1 MSNLLD
7 LLGQKTLFFDGG
19 MGTQLQA
26 RGLGVGAI
34 PEELNIDR
42 PELLVSVHED
52 YLNAGAD
59 FITTNTFGA
68 NAHKMARA
76 KYKNTEMIKAAVQ
89 IADTARKNL
98 GRENDSYIALDIGPI
113 GELLAPIGT
122 LSFDDAYELFKE
134 QIECVKD
141 DIDVV
146 IFETFGDLYELKAGV
161 LAAKETCDKPVF
173 VSMSFDKSARTLTGT
188 NPETYI
194 NVMEGLKVDA
204 IGVNCSLGPKEL
216 EPVIKTLLAK
226 SHVPVLIQPN
236 AGLPSLKDGKTVF
249 ELTPEDFIA
258 ALANV
263 RDEGIAMIGGC
274 CGTTPAF
281 IKALKEN
288 FPANVKQREVPYRTA
303 VSSSTT
309 TVYLD
314 ESVRVCGER
323 LNPTGKKKLQAA
335 LREENYDLL
344 ISEAIAQEDAG
355 ARVLDVN
362 VGLPGIDEAA
372 VMKKI
377 IPMLQEVVSI
387 PLQIDSSSAEAIEA
401 ACRVYNGKPLINSV
415 NGKDVVM
422 DAVFPVAVKYGG
434 VVIGL
439 TLAEEVPK
447 LCEERVAIAK
457 KIIKKAESYG
467 LTKKDLVIDCLTL
480 TVSAQ
485 QAEASQTLDALKEV
499 TAMGLSST
507 LGVSNISFGLPNRPL
522 INRTFLTLAMH
533 SGLKMPIINPLDR
546 SLMDCIDAFNV
557 IYNVDEGCIEYIKN
571 QENAPVQTVVVTAPA
586 GGSAAPASGAPASS
600 PSGKK
605 DVGFCIAKGL
615 KDEVAN
621 ITNQELESTDPMVLI
636 NETIIPALNKV
647 GRDYDSGKIFLPQ
660 LIQAAETAKVAFAE
674 VQKHFTVSGEKK
686 GPVLICTVEGDI
698 HDIGKNIVKVVCES
712 YGYEIIDLGK
722 DVPVDAVVDA
732 YKQYQPK
739 VIGLSALMTTT
750 VENMKRTIKALRAND
765 CKAPITVGGAV
776 LTDEIAKEIDADYY
790 TEDAM
795 AMVNL
800 LKDLNV

>member
-1 MSNLLD
+1 MLKD
-7 LLGQKTLFFDGG
+7 LLGKKTLFFDGG

-26 RGLGVGAI
+26 NGLSVGAI
-34 PEELNIDR
+34 PEELNIDN
-42 PELLVSVHED
+42 PELIVMIHEN
-52 YLNAGAD
+52 YLKAGAD

-68 NAHKMARA
+68 NAHKMSRA
-76 KYKNTEMIKAAVQ
+76 KYPNTEMIKAAVKN
-89 IADTARKNL
+89 ADTARKNL

-134 QIECVKD
+134 QIVCVKD
-141 DIDVV
+141 DIDLV

-161 LAAKETCDKPVF
+161 LAAKENCDKPVF
-173 VSMSFDKSARTLTGT
+173 VSVSFDKSGRTLTGT

-216 EPVIKTLLAK
+216 EPVIRTLLEK
-226 SHVPVLIQPN
+226 SHLPVLIQPN
-236 AGLPSLKDGKTVF
+236 AGLPTLRDGKTVF
-249 ELTPEDFIA
+249 ELTPESFID
-258 ALANV
+258 ALSNV
-263 RDEGIAMIGGC
+263 MNEGIAVIGGC
-274 CGTTPAF
+274 CGTTPDF
-281 IKALKEN
+281 IKLEKTN
-288 FPANVKQREVPYRTA
+288 FPIVVKERNVPLRTA
-303 VSSSTT
+303 VSSSTM

-314 ESVRVCGER
+314 EDVKVCGER

-335 LREENYDLL
+335 LREENYDML

-355 ARVLDVN
+355 AKVLDVN

-387 PLQIDSSSAEAIEA
+387 PLQIDSSNPAAIEA
-401 ACRVYNGKPLINSV
+401 ACRIYNGKPLINSV
-415 NGKDVVM
+415 NGKDAVM
-422 DAVFPVAVKYGG
+422 EAVFPVANKYGG

-439 TLAEEVPK
+439 ALSEEVPK
-447 LCEERVAIAK
+447 LCEERVAIAE
-457 KIIKKAESYG
+457 KIIGKAKEYG
-467 LTKKDLVIDCLTL
+467 IPEKDLVIDCLTL

-485 QAEASQTLDALKEV
+485 QAEAAETLKALKV
-499 TAMGLSST
+499 VSDMGLSST

-522 INRTFLTLAMH
+522 INRTFLTLAMQ

-557 IYNVDEGCIEYIKN
+557 IYNVDKGCETYIKN
-571 QENAPVQTVVVTAPA
+571 QENVVVQTVTVQKSASGDGATA
-586 GGSAAPASGAPASS
+586 SAAGS
-600 PSGKK
+600 KK
-605 DVGFCIAKGL
+605 DVGFCIIKGL
-615 KDEVAN
+615 KDE
-621 ITNQELESTDPMVLI
+621 ITEVTVEELKNTDAMVLI

-674 VQKHFTVSGEKK
+674 VQKHFTVSSEKK
-686 GPVLICTVEGDI
+686 GPVILCTVEGDI

-722 DVPVDAVVDA
+722 DIPVDSVVDA
-732 YKQYQPK
+732 YKEYKPK
-739 VIGLSALMTTT
+739 AIGLSALMTTT
-750 VENMKRTIKALRAND
+750 VENMKRTIAALRANNCD
-765 CKAPITVGGAV
+765 VPIMVGGAV
-776 LTDEIAKEIDADYY
+776 LTEEIAKEIDADYY

-795 AMVNL
+795 SLVNL
-800 LKDLNV
+800 FKELNI

>member
-1 MSNLLD
+1 MLKD
-7 LLGQKTLFFDGG
+7 LLGKKTLFFDGG

-26 RGLGVGAI
+26 NGLSVGAI
-34 PEELNIDR
+34 PEELNIDN
-42 PELLVSVHED
+42 PELIVMIHEN
-52 YLNAGAD
+52 YLKAGAD

-68 NAHKMARA
+68 NAHKMSRA
-76 KYKNTEMIKAAVQ
+76 KYPNTEMIKAAVKN
-89 IADTARKNL
+89 ADTARKNL

-134 QIECVKD
+134 QIVCVKD
-141 DIDVV
+141 DIDLV

-161 LAAKETCDKPVF
+161 LAAKENCDKPVF
-173 VSMSFDKSARTLTGT
+173 VSVSFDKSGRTLTGT

-216 EPVIKTLLAK
+216 EPVIRTLLEK
-226 SHVPVLIQPN
+226 SHLPVLIQPN
-236 AGLPSLKDGKTVF
+236 AGLPTLRDGKTVF
-249 ELTPEDFIA
+249 ELTPESFID
-258 ALANV
+258 ALSNV
-263 RDEGIAMIGGC
+263 MNEGIAVIGGC
-274 CGTTPAF
+274 CGTTPDF
-281 IKALKEN
+281 IKLEKTN
-288 FPANVKQREVPYRTA
+288 FPIVVKERNVPLRTA
-303 VSSSTT
+303 VSSSTM

-314 ESVRVCGER
+314 EDVKVCGER

-335 LREENYDLL
+335 LREENYDML

-355 ARVLDVN
+355 AKVLDVN

-372 VMKKI
+372 VMRKI

-387 PLQIDSSSAEAIEA
+387 PLQIDSSNPAAIEA
-401 ACRVYNGKPLINSV
+401 ACRIYNGKPLINSV
-415 NGKDVVM
+415 NGKDAVM
-422 DAVFPVAVKYGG
+422 EAVFPVANKYGG

-439 TLAEEVPK
+439 ALSEEVPK
-447 LCEERVAIAK
+447 LCEERVAIAE
-457 KIIKKAESYG
+457 KIIGKAKEYG
-467 LTKKDLVIDCLTL
+467 IPEKDLVIDCLTL

-485 QAEASQTLDALKEV
+485 QAEAAETLKALKV
-499 TAMGLSST
+499 VSDMGLSST

-522 INRTFLTLAMH
+522 INRTFLTLAMQ

-557 IYNVDEGCIEYIKN
+557 IYNVDKGCETYIKN
-571 QENAPVQTVVVTAPA
+571 QENVVVQTVTVQKSATGDGATA
-586 GGSAAPASGAPASS
+586 SAAGS
-600 PSGKK
+600 KK
-605 DVGFCIAKGL
+605 DVGFCIIKGL
-615 KDEVAN
+615 KDE
-621 ITNQELESTDPMVLI
+621 ITEVTVEELKNTDAMVLI

-674 VQKHFTVSGEKK
+674 VQKHFTVSSEKK
-686 GPVLICTVEGDI
+686 GPVILCTVEGDI

-722 DVPVDAVVDA
+722 DIPVDSVVDA
-732 YKQYQPK
+732 YKEYKPK
-739 VIGLSALMTTT
+739 AIGLSALMTTT
-750 VENMKRTIKALRAND
+750 VENMKRTIAALRANNCD
-765 CKAPITVGGAV
+765 VPIMVGGAV
-776 LTDEIAKEIDADYY
+776 LTEEIAKEIDADYY

-795 AMVNL
+795 SLVNL
-800 LKDLNV
+800 FKELGV

>member
-1 MSNLLD
+1 MLKD
-7 LLGQKTLFFDGG
+7 LLGKKTLFFDGG

-26 RGLGVGAI
+26 NGLSVGAI
-34 PEELNIDR
+34 PEELNIDK
-42 PELLVSVHED
+42 PELIVMIHEN
-52 YLNAGAD
+52 YLKAGAD

-68 NAHKMARA
+68 NAHKMSRA
-76 KYKNTEMIKAAVQ
+76 KYPNTEMIKAAVKN
-89 IADTARKNL
+89 ADTARKNL
-98 GRENDSYIALDIGPI
+98 GREKDSYIALDIGPI

-134 QIECVKD
+134 QIVCVKD
-141 DIDVV
+141 DIDLV

-161 LAAKETCDKPVF
+161 LAAKENCDKPVF
-173 VSMSFDKSARTLTGT
+173 VSVSFDKSGRTLTGT

-216 EPVIKTLLAK
+216 EPVILTLLEK
-226 SHVPVLIQPN
+226 SHLPVLIQPN
-236 AGLPSLKDGKTVF
+236 AGLPTLRDGKTVF
-249 ELTPEDFIA
+249 ELTPESFIE
-258 ALANV
+258 ALSNV
-263 RDEGIAMIGGC
+263 MNEGIAVIGGC
-274 CGTTPAF
+274 CGTTPDF
-281 IKALKEN
+281 IRLEKEN
-288 FPANVKQREVPYRTA
+288 FPVEVKQREVPLRTA
-303 VSSSTT
+303 VSSSTM

-314 ESVRVCGER
+314 EDVKVCGER

-335 LREENYDLL
+335 LREENYDML

-355 ARVLDVN
+355 AKVLDVN

-372 VMKKI
+372 VMRKV

-387 PLQIDSSSAEAIEA
+387 PLQIDSSNPAAIEA
-401 ACRVYNGKPLINSV
+401 ACRIYNGKPLINSV
-415 NGKDVVM
+415 NGKDAVM
-422 DAVFPVAVKYGG
+422 EAVFPVAKKYGG
-434 VVIGL
+434 AIIGL
-439 TLAEEVPK
+439 ALSEEVPK

-457 KIIKKAESYG
+457 KIIAKAKEYG
-467 LTKKDLVIDCLTL
+467 IPEKDLLIDCLTL

-485 QAEASQTLDALKEV
+485 QAEAAETLKALKV
-499 TAMGLSST
+499 VSDMGLSST

-557 IYNVDEGCIEYIKN
+557 IMNVDAGCENYIKN
-571 QENAPVQTVVVTAPA
+571 QENVVVQTVTVQKTAA
-586 GGSAAPASGAPASS
+586 GDANGATAAG
-600 PSGKK
+600 GKK
-605 DVGFCIAKGL
+605 DVGFCIIKGL
-615 KDEVAN
+615 KDE
-621 ITNQELESTDPMVLI
+621 ITAVTVEELEKTDPMVLI
-636 NETIIPALNKV
+636 NDTIIPALNKV

-674 VQKHFTVSGEKK
+674 VQKHFTVSSEKK
-686 GPVLICTVEGDI
+686 GPVILCTVEGDI

-722 DVPVDAVVDA
+722 DIPVDSVVDA
-732 YKQYQPK
+732 YKEYKPK
-739 VIGLSALMTTT
+739 AIGLSALMTTT
-750 VENMKRTIKALRAND
+750 VENMKRTIAALRAND
-765 CKAPITVGGAV
+765 CDVPIMVGGAV
-776 LTDEIAKEIDADYY
+776 LTEEIAKEIDADYY

-795 AMVNL
+795 SLVNL
-800 LKDLNV
+800 FKELGV

>member
-1 MSNLLD
+1 MLQ
-7 LLGQKTLFFDGG
+7 LLGNKTLFFDGG

-26 RGLGVGAI
+26 KGLSVGAI
-34 PEELNIDR
+34 PEELNIDK
-42 PELLVSVHED
+42 PELIVSIHED

-68 NAHKMARA
+68 NAHKMSRA
-76 KYKNTEMIKAAVQ
+76 KYPNTDMIKAAVEN
-89 IADTARKNL
+89 ADKARKNV
-98 GRENDSYIALDIGPI
+98 GREKDSYIALDIGPI

-134 QIECVKD
+134 QIVCVKD
-141 DIDVV
+141 DIDVI

-161 LAAKETCDKPVF
+161 LAAKENCDKPVF
-173 VSMSFDKSARTLTGT
+173 VSMSFDKTQRTLTGT

-216 EPVIKTLLAK
+216 EPVIMTLLEK
-226 SHVPVLIQPN
+226 CHLPVLIQPN
-236 AGLPSLKDGKTVF
+236 AGLPTLKDGQTIF
-249 ELTPEDFIA
+249 ELTPEDFID
-258 ALANV
+258 ALSNV
-263 RDEGIAMIGGC
+263 IDKGIAVIGGC
-274 CGTTPAF
+274 CGTTPDF
-281 IKALKEN
+281 IRIEKKN
-288 FPANVKQREVPYRTA
+288 FPVDVKKRDVPYRTA

-335 LREENYDLL
+335 LREENYDML

-355 ARVLDVN
+355 AHVLDVN

-387 PLQIDSSSAEAIEA
+387 PLQIDSSNAAAIEA

-415 NGKDVVM
+415 NGKDAVM
-422 DAVFPVAVKYGG
+422 EAVFPVAVKYGG

-439 TLAEEVPK
+439 ALSEEVPK
-447 LCEERVAIAK
+447 VCDERVEIAK
-457 KIIKKAESYG
+457 KIIEKAKGYG
-467 LTKKDLVIDCLTL
+467 IGPKDLVIDCLTL

-485 QAEASQTLDALKEV
+485 QAEAAETLKALKV
-499 TAMGLSST
+499 ITDMGLSST

-522 INRTFLTLAMH
+522 VNRTFLTLAMQC
-533 SGLKMPIINPLDR
+533 GLKMPIINPIDR
-546 SLMDCIDAFNV
+546 ALMDCIDAFNV
-557 IYNVDEGCIEYIKN
+557 IYNVDKGCEKYIKN
-571 QENAPVQTVVVTAPA
+571 QENVVVQTVTVTKTDAQGGGAQASA
-586 GGSAAPASGAPASS
+586 GST
-600 PSGKK
+600 K
-605 DVGFCIAKGL
+605 DVGFCIMKGL
-615 KDEVAN
+615 KDEITSVTIEELAN
-621 ITNQELESTDPMVLI
+621 KDPMVLI

-686 GPVLICTVEGDI
+686 GPMIICTVEGDI

-722 DVPVDAVVDA
+722 DVPVDSVVDA
-732 YKQYQPK
+732 YKEYKPK
-739 VIGLSALMTTT
+739 AIGLSALMTTT
-750 VENMKRTIKALRAND
+750 VENMKRTIQALRAND
-765 CKAPITVGGAV
+765 CDVPILVGGAV
-776 LTDEIAKEIDADYY
+776 LTEEIAKEIDADYY

-795 AMVNL
+795 SMVNL
-800 LKDLNV
+800 LKELNI

>member
-1 MSNLLD
+1 MLKD
-7 LLGQKTLFFDGG
+7 LLGKKTLFFDGG

-26 RGLGVGAI
+26 NGLSVGAI
-34 PEELNIDR
+34 PEELNIDK
-42 PELLVSVHED
+42 PELIVMIHEN
-52 YLNAGAD
+52 YLKAGAD

-68 NAHKMARA
+68 NAHKMSRA
-76 KYKNTEMIKAAVQ
+76 KYPNTEMIKAAVKN
-89 IADTARKNL
+89 ADTARKNL

-134 QIECVKD
+134 QIVCVKD
-141 DIDVV
+141 DIDLV

-161 LAAKETCDKPVF
+161 LAAKENCDKPVF
-173 VSMSFDKSARTLTGT
+173 VSVSFDKSGRTLTGT

-216 EPVIKTLLAK
+216 EPVIRTLLEK
-226 SHVPVLIQPN
+226 SHLPVLIQPN
-236 AGLPSLKDGKTVF
+236 AGLPTLRDGKTVF
-249 ELTPEDFIA
+249 ELTPESFID
-258 ALANV
+258 ALSNV
-263 RDEGIAMIGGC
+263 MNEGIAVIGGC
-274 CGTTPAF
+274 CGTTPDF
-281 IKALKEN
+281 IKLEKTN
-288 FPANVKQREVPYRTA
+288 FPIVVKERNVPLRTA
-303 VSSSTT
+303 VSSSTM

-314 ESVRVCGER
+314 EDVKVCGER

-335 LREENYDLL
+335 LREENYDML

-355 ARVLDVN
+355 AKVLDVN

-387 PLQIDSSSAEAIEA
+387 PLQIDSSNPAAIEA
-401 ACRVYNGKPLINSV
+401 ACRIYNGKPLINSV
-415 NGKDVVM
+415 NGKDAVM
-422 DAVFPVAVKYGG
+422 EAVFPVANKYGG

-439 TLAEEVPK
+439 ALSEEVPK
-447 LCEERVAIAK
+447 LCEERVAIAE
-457 KIIKKAESYG
+457 KIIGKAKEYG
-467 LTKKDLVIDCLTL
+467 IPEKDLVIDCLTL

-485 QAEASQTLDALKEV
+485 QAEAAETLKALKV
-499 TAMGLSST
+499 VSDMGLSST

-522 INRTFLTLAMH
+522 INRTFLTLAMQ

-557 IYNVDEGCIEYIKN
+557 IYNVDKGCETYIKN
-571 QENAPVQTVVVTAPA
+571 QENVVVQTVTVQKSATGDGATA
-586 GGSAAPASGAPASS
+586 SAAG
-600 PSGKK
+600 GKK
-605 DVGFCIAKGL
+605 DVGFCIIKGL
-615 KDEVAN
+615 KDE
-621 ITNQELESTDPMVLI
+621 ITEVTVEELKNTDAMVLI

-674 VQKHFTVSGEKK
+674 VQKHFTVSSEKK
-686 GPVLICTVEGDI
+686 GPVILCTVEGDI

-722 DVPVDAVVDA
+722 DIPVDSVVDA
-732 YKQYQPK
+732 YKEYKPK
-739 VIGLSALMTTT
+739 AIGLSALMTTT
-750 VENMKRTIKALRAND
+750 VENMKRTIAALRAND
-765 CKAPITVGGAV
+765 CDVPIMVGGAV
-776 LTDEIAKEIDADYY
+776 LTEEIAKEIDADYY

-795 AMVNL
+795 SLVNL
-800 LKDLNV
+800 FKELGV

>member
-1 MSNLLD
+1 MLKD
-7 LLGQKTLFFDGG
+7 LLGKKTLFFDGG

-26 RGLGVGAI
+26 NGLSVGAI
-34 PEELNIDR
+34 PEELNIDN
-42 PELLVSVHED
+42 PELIVMIHEN
-52 YLNAGAD
+52 YLKAGAD

-68 NAHKMARA
+68 NAHKMSRA
-76 KYKNTEMIKAAVQ
+76 KYPNTEMIKAAVKN
-89 IADTARKNL
+89 ADTARKNL

-134 QIECVKD
+134 QIVCVKD
-141 DIDVV
+141 DIDLV

-161 LAAKETCDKPVF
+161 LAAKENCDKPVF
-173 VSMSFDKSARTLTGT
+173 VSVSFDKSGRTLTGT

-216 EPVIKTLLAK
+216 EPVIRTLLEK
-226 SHVPVLIQPN
+226 SHLPVLIQPN
-236 AGLPSLKDGKTVF
+236 AGLPTLRDGKTVF
-249 ELTPEDFIA
+249 ELTPESFID
-258 ALANV
+258 ALSNV
-263 RDEGIAMIGGC
+263 MNEGIAVIGGC
-274 CGTTPAF
+274 CGTTPDF
-281 IKALKEN
+281 IKLEKTN
-288 FPANVKQREVPYRTA
+288 FPIVVKERNVPLRTA
-303 VSSSTT
+303 VSSSTM

-314 ESVRVCGER
+314 EDVKVCGER

-335 LREENYDLL
+335 LREENYDML

-355 ARVLDVN
+355 AKVLDVN

-387 PLQIDSSSAEAIEA
+387 PLQIDSSNPAAIEA
-401 ACRVYNGKPLINSV
+401 ACRIYNGKPLINSV
-415 NGKDVVM
+415 NGKDAVM
-422 DAVFPVAVKYGG
+422 EAVFPVANKYGG

-439 TLAEEVPK
+439 ALSEEVPK
-447 LCEERVAIAK
+447 LCEERVAIAE
-457 KIIKKAESYG
+457 KIIGKAKEYG
-467 LTKKDLVIDCLTL
+467 IPEKDLVIDCLTL

-485 QAEASQTLDALKEV
+485 QAEAAETLKALKV
-499 TAMGLSST
+499 VSDMGLSST

-522 INRTFLTLAMH
+522 INRTFLTLAMQ

-557 IYNVDEGCIEYIKN
+557 IYNVDKGCETYIKN
-571 QENAPVQTVVVTAPA
+571 QENVVVQTVTVQKSASGDGATA
-586 GGSAAPASGAPASS
+586 SAAGS
-600 PSGKK
+600 KK
-605 DVGFCIAKGL
+605 DVGFCIIKGL
-615 KDEVAN
+615 KDE
-621 ITNQELESTDPMVLI
+621 ITEVTVEELKNTDAMVLI

-674 VQKHFTVSGEKK
+674 VQKHFTVSSEKK
-686 GPVLICTVEGDI
+686 GPVILCTVEGDI

-722 DVPVDAVVDA
+722 DIPVDSVVDA
-732 YKQYQPK
+732 YKEYKPK
-739 VIGLSALMTTT
+739 AIGLSALMTTT
-750 VENMKRTIKALRAND
+750 VENMKRTIAALRAND
-765 CKAPITVGGAV
+765 CDVPIMVGGAV
-776 LTDEIAKEIDADYY
+776 LTEEIAKEIDADYY

-795 AMVNL
+795 SLVNL
-800 LKDLNV
+800 FKELGV

>member
-1 MSNLLD
+1 MLKD
-7 LLGQKTLFFDGG
+7 LLGKITLFFDGG

-26 RGLGVGAI
+26 NGLSVGAI
-34 PEELNIDR
+34 PEELNIDK
-42 PELLVSVHED
+42 PELIVMIHEN
-52 YLNAGAD
+52 YLKAGAD

-68 NAHKMARA
+68 NAHKMSRA
-76 KYKNTEMIKAAVQ
+76 KYPNTEMIKAAVKN
-89 IADTARKNL
+89 ADTARKNL

-134 QIECVKD
+134 QIVCVKD
-141 DIDVV
+141 DIDLV

-161 LAAKETCDKPVF
+161 LAAKENCDKPVF
-173 VSMSFDKSARTLTGT
+173 VSVSFDKSGRTLTGT

-216 EPVIKTLLAK
+216 EPVIRTLLEK
-226 SHVPVLIQPN
+226 SHLPVLIQPN
-236 AGLPSLKDGKTVF
+236 AGLPTLRDGKTVF
-249 ELTPEDFIA
+249 ELTPESFID
-258 ALANV
+258 ALSNV
-263 RDEGIAMIGGC
+263 MNEGIAVIGGC
-274 CGTTPAF
+274 CGTTPDF
-281 IKALKEN
+281 IKLEKTN
-288 FPANVKQREVPYRTA
+288 FPIVVKERNVPLRTA
-303 VSSSTT
+303 VSSSTM

-314 ESVRVCGER
+314 EDVKVCGER

-335 LREENYDLL
+335 LREENYDML

-355 ARVLDVN
+355 AKVLDVN

-387 PLQIDSSSAEAIEA
+387 PLQIDSSNPAAIEA
-401 ACRVYNGKPLINSV
+401 ACRIYNGKPLINSV
-415 NGKDVVM
+415 NGKDSVM
-422 DAVFPVAVKYGG
+422 EAVFPVANKYGG

-439 TLAEEVPK
+439 ALSEEVPK
-447 LCEERVAIAK
+447 LCEERVAIAE
-457 KIIKKAESYG
+457 KIIGKAKEYG
-467 LTKKDLVIDCLTL
+467 IPEKDLVIDCLTL

-485 QAEASQTLDALKEV
+485 QAEAAETLKALKAV
-499 TAMGLSST
+499 SDMGLSST

-522 INRTFLTLAMH
+522 INRTFLTLAMQ

-557 IYNVDEGCIEYIKN
+557 IYNVDKGCETYIKN
-571 QENAPVQTVVVTAPA
+571 QENVVVQTVTVQKSATGDGATA
-586 GGSAAPASGAPASS
+586 SAAG
-600 PSGKK
+600 GKK
-605 DVGFCIAKGL
+605 DVGFCIIKGL
-615 KDEVAN
+615 KDE
-621 ITNQELESTDPMVLI
+621 ITEVTVEELKNTDAMVLI

-674 VQKHFTVSGEKK
+674 VQKHFTVSSEKK
-686 GPVLICTVEGDI
+686 GPVILCTVEGDI

-722 DVPVDAVVDA
+722 DIPVDSVVDA
-732 YKQYQPK
+732 YKEYKPK
-739 VIGLSALMTTT
+739 AIGLSALMTTT
-750 VENMKRTIKALRAND
+750 VENMKRTIAALRAND
-765 CKAPITVGGAV
+765 CDVPIMVGGAV
-776 LTDEIAKEIDADYY
+776 LTEEIAKEIDADYY

-795 AMVNL
+795 SLVNL
-800 LKDLNV
+800 FKELNI

>member
-1 MSNLLD
+1 MLKD
-7 LLGQKTLFFDGG
+7 LLGKKTLFFDGG

-26 RGLGVGAI
+26 NGLSVGAI
-34 PEELNIDR
+34 PEELNIDN
-42 PELLVSVHED
+42 PELIVMIHEN
-52 YLNAGAD
+52 YLKAGAD

-68 NAHKMARA
+68 NAHKMSRA
-76 KYKNTEMIKAAVQ
+76 KYPNTEMIKAAVKN
-89 IADTARKNL
+89 ADTARKNL
-98 GRENDSYIALDIGPI
+98 GREKDSYIALDIGPI

-134 QIECVKD
+134 QIVCVKD
-141 DIDVV
+141 DIDLV

-161 LAAKETCDKPVF
+161 LAAKENCDKPVF
-173 VSMSFDKSARTLTGT
+173 VSVSFDKSGRTLTGT

-216 EPVIKTLLAK
+216 EPVIRTLLEK
-226 SHVPVLIQPN
+226 SHLPVLIQPN
-236 AGLPSLKDGKTVF
+236 AGLPTLRDGKTVF
-249 ELTPEDFIA
+249 ELTPESFID
-258 ALANV
+258 ALSNV
-263 RDEGIAMIGGC
+263 MNEGIAVIGGC
-274 CGTTPAF
+274 CGTTPDF
-281 IKALKEN
+281 IKQEKTN
-288 FPANVKQREVPYRTA
+288 FPIVVKERNVPLRTA
-303 VSSSTT
+303 VSSSTM

-314 ESVRVCGER
+314 EDVKVCGER

-335 LREENYDLL
+335 LREENYDML

-355 ARVLDVN
+355 AKVLDVN

-372 VMKKI
+372 VMRKI

-387 PLQIDSSSAEAIEA
+387 PLQIDSSNPAAIEA
-401 ACRVYNGKPLINSV
+401 ACRIYNGKPLINSV
-415 NGKDVVM
+415 NGKDAVM
-422 DAVFPVAVKYGG
+422 EAVFPVANKYGG

-439 TLAEEVPK
+439 ALSEEVPK
-447 LCEERVAIAK
+447 LCEERVAIAE
-457 KIIKKAESYG
+457 KIIGKAKEYG
-467 LTKKDLVIDCLTL
+467 IPEKDLVIDCLTL

-485 QAEASQTLDALKEV
+485 QAEAAETLKALKV
-499 TAMGLSST
+499 VSDMGLSST

-522 INRTFLTLAMH
+522 INRTFLTLAMQ

-557 IYNVDEGCIEYIKN
+557 IYNVDKGCETYIKN
-571 QENAPVQTVVVTAPA
+571 QENVVVQTVTVQKSATGDGATA
-586 GGSAAPASGAPASS
+586 SAAG
-600 PSGKK
+600 GKK
-605 DVGFCIAKGL
+605 DVGFCIIKGL
-615 KDEVAN
+615 KDE
-621 ITNQELESTDPMVLI
+621 ITEVTVEELKNTDAMVLI

-674 VQKHFTVSGEKK
+674 VQKHFTVSSEKK
-686 GPVLICTVEGDI
+686 GPVILCTVEGDI

-722 DVPVDAVVDA
+722 DIPVDSVVDA
-732 YKQYQPK
+732 YKEYKPK
-739 VIGLSALMTTT
+739 AIGLSALMTTT
-750 VENMKRTIKALRAND
+750 VENMKRTIAALRANNCD
-765 CKAPITVGGAV
+765 VPIMVGGAV
-776 LTDEIAKEIDADYY
+776 LTEEIAKEIDADYY

-795 AMVNL
+795 SLVNL
-800 LKDLNV
+800 FKELGV

>member
-1 MSNLLD
+1 MLKD
-7 LLGQKTLFFDGG
+7 LLGKKTLFFDGG

-26 RGLGVGAI
+26 NGLSVGAI
-34 PEELNIDR
+34 PEELNIDK
-42 PELLVSVHED
+42 PELIVMIHEN
-52 YLNAGAD
+52 YLKAGAD

-68 NAHKMARA
+68 NAHKMSRA
-76 KYKNTEMIKAAVQ
+76 KYPNTEMIKAAVKN
-89 IADTARKNL
+89 ADTARKNL
-98 GRENDSYIALDIGPI
+98 GREKDSYIALDIGPI

-134 QIECVKD
+134 QIVCVKD
-141 DIDVV
+141 DIDLV

-161 LAAKETCDKPVF
+161 LAAKENCDKPVF
-173 VSMSFDKSARTLTGT
+173 VSVSFDKSGRTLTGT

-216 EPVIKTLLAK
+216 EPVILTLLEK
-226 SHVPVLIQPN
+226 SHLPVLIQPN
-236 AGLPSLKDGKTVF
+236 AGLPTLRDGKTVF
-249 ELTPEDFIA
+249 ELTPESFIE
-258 ALANV
+258 ALSNV
-263 RDEGIAMIGGC
+263 MNEGIAVIGGC
-274 CGTTPAF
+274 CGTTPDF
-281 IKALKEN
+281 IRLEKEN
-288 FPANVKQREVPYRTA
+288 FPVDVKQREVPLRTA
-303 VSSSTT
+303 VSSSTM

-314 ESVRVCGER
+314 EDVKVCGER

-335 LREENYDLL
+335 LREENYDML

-355 ARVLDVN
+355 AKVLDVN

-372 VMKKI
+372 VMRKV

-387 PLQIDSSSAEAIEA
+387 PLQIDSSNPAAIEA
-401 ACRVYNGKPLINSV
+401 ACRIYNGKPLINSV
-415 NGKDVVM
+415 NGKDAVM
-422 DAVFPVAVKYGG
+422 EAVFPVAKKYGG
-434 VVIGL
+434 AIIGL
-439 TLAEEVPK
+439 ALSEEVPK

-457 KIIKKAESYG
+457 KIIAKAKEYG
-467 LTKKDLVIDCLTL
+467 IPEKDLLIDCLTL

-485 QAEASQTLDALKEV
+485 QAEAAETLKALKV
-499 TAMGLSST
+499 VSDMGLSST

-557 IYNVDEGCIEYIKN
+557 IMNVDAGCEKYIKN
-571 QENAPVQTVVVTAPA
+571 QENVVIETVTVQKTAA
-586 GGSAAPASGAPASS
+586 GDANGATAAG
-600 PSGKK
+600 GKK
-605 DVGFCIAKGL
+605 DVGFCIIKGL
-615 KDEVAN
+615 KDE
-621 ITNQELESTDPMVLI
+621 ITAVTVEELKKTDPMVLI
-636 NETIIPALNKV
+636 NDTIIPALNKV

-674 VQKHFTVSGEKK
+674 VQKHFTVSSEKK
-686 GPVLICTVEGDI
+686 GPVILCTVEGDI

-722 DVPVDAVVDA
+722 DIPVDSVVDA
-732 YKQYQPK
+732 YREYKPK
-739 VIGLSALMTTT
+739 AIGLSALMTTT
-750 VENMKRTIKALRAND
+750 VENMKRTIAALRAND
-765 CKAPITVGGAV
+765 CDVPIMVGGAV
-776 LTDEIAKEIDADYY
+776 LTEEIAKEIDADYY

-795 AMVNL
+795 SLVNL
-800 LKDLNV
+800 FKELGV

>member
-1 MSNLLD
+1 MIKD
-7 LLGQKTLFFDGG
+7 LLGKKTLFFDGG

-26 RGLGVGAI
+26 NGLSVGAI

-42 PELLVSVHED
+42 PELIVMIHEN
-52 YLNAGAD
+52 YLKAGAD

-68 NAHKMARA
+68 NTHKMSRA
-76 KYKNTEMIKAAVQ
+76 KYPNTDMIKAAVKN
-89 IADTARKNL
+89 ADEARKNL
-98 GRENDSYIALDIGPI
+98 GRENDSFIALDIGPI

-134 QIECVKD
+134 QIVCVKD
-141 DIDVV
+141 DIDCV

-161 LAAKETCDKPVF
+161 LAAKENCDKPIF

-194 NVMEGLKVDA
+194 NVMEGLKVSA

-216 EPVIKTLLAK
+216 EPVIKTLLEK
-226 SHVPVLIQPN
+226 SHLPILIQPN
-236 AGLPSLKDGKTVF
+236 AGLPTLRDGKTVF
-249 ELTPEDFIA
+249 ELTPESFID
-258 ALANV
+258 ALKNV
-263 RDEGIAMIGGC
+263 MNEGIAMIGGC
-274 CGTTPAF
+274 CGTTPDF
-281 IKALKEN
+281 IKIEKEN
-288 FPANVKQREVPYRTA
+288 FPVDVKERSVPYRTA

-335 LREENYDLL
+335 LREENYEML

-372 VMKKI
+372 VMRKI

-387 PLQIDSSSAEAIEA
+387 PLQIDSSNADAIEA

-415 NGKDVVM
+415 NGKDAVM
-422 DAVFPVAVKYGG
+422 EAVFPVAVKYGG

-439 TLAEEVPK
+439 ALSEEVPK
-447 LCEERVAIAK
+447 LCEERVAIAE
-457 KIIKKAESYG
+457 KIIKKAAEYG

-485 QAEASQTLDALKEV
+485 QAEAAETLKALKVV
-499 TAMGLSST
+499 TDMGLSST

-557 IYNVDEGCIEYIKN
+557 ISNVDVGCEQYIKN
-571 QENAPVQTVVVTAPA
+571 QENVVVQTVTVTK
-586 GGSAAPASGAPASS
+586 SASGEGATNAASGAA
-600 PSGKK
+600 GTK

-615 KDEVAN
+615 KDEITEITVA
-621 ITNQELESTDPMVLI
+621 ELEKTDAMVLI

-674 VQKHFTVSGEKK
+674 VQKHFTVSSEKK
-686 GPVLICTVEGDI
+686 GPVILCTVEGDI

-722 DVPVDAVVDA
+722 DVPVDSVVDA
-732 YKQYQPK
+732 YKEYHPK
-739 VIGLSALMTTT
+739 AIGLSALMTTT
-750 VENMKRTIKALRAND
+750 VENMMRTIAALRANNCD
-765 CKAPITVGGAV
+765 VPILVGGAV
-776 LTDEIAKEIDADYY
+776 LTDEIAKEINADYF

-795 AMVNL
+795 SLVNL
-800 LKDLNV
+800 LKELKI

>member
-1 MSNLLD
+1 MLQE
-7 LLGQKTLFFDGG
+7 LLGKKTLFFDGG

-26 RGLGVGAI
+26 NGLSVGAI
-34 PEELNIDR
+34 PEELNIDN
-42 PELLVSVHED
+42 PELIVMIHEN
-52 YLNAGAD
+52 YLKAGAD

-68 NAHKMARA
+68 NAHKMSRA
-76 KYKNTEMIKAAVQ
+76 KYPNTEMIKAAVKN
-89 IADTARKNL
+89 ADTARKNL

-141 DIDVV
+141 DIDLV

-161 LAAKETCDKPVF
+161 LAAKENCDKPVF
-173 VSMSFDKSARTLTGT
+173 VSVSFDKSGRTLTGT

-216 EPVIKTLLAK
+216 EPVILTLLEK
-226 SHVPVLIQPN
+226 SHLPVLIQPN
-236 AGLPSLKDGKTVF
+236 AGLPTLRDGKTVF
-249 ELTPEDFIA
+249 ELTPESFIE
-258 ALANV
+258 ALSNV
-263 RDEGIAMIGGC
+263 MNEGIAVIGGC
-274 CGTTPAF
+274 CGTTPDF
-281 IKALKEN
+281 IRLEKEN
-288 FPANVKQREVPYRTA
+288 FPELVKSRNVPLRTA
-303 VSSSTT
+303 VSSSTM

-314 ESVRVCGER
+314 EDVKVCGER

-335 LREENYDLL
+335 LREENYDML

-355 ARVLDVN
+355 AKVLDVN

-372 VMKKI
+372 VMRKI

-387 PLQIDSSSAEAIEA
+387 PLQIDSSNPAAIEA
-401 ACRVYNGKPLINSV
+401 ACRIYNGKPLINSV
-415 NGKDVVM
+415 NGKDAVM
-422 DAVFPVAVKYGG
+422 EAVFPVANKYGG

-439 TLAEEVPK
+439 ALSEEVPK
-447 LCEERVAIAK
+447 LCAERVAIAE
-457 KIIKKAESYG
+457 KIINKAKEYNIPA
-467 LTKKDLVIDCLTL
+467 KDLVIDCLTL

-485 QAEASQTLDALKEV
+485 QAEAAETLKALKV
-499 TAMGLSST
+499 VSDMGLSST

-522 INRTFLTLAMH
+522 INRTFLTLAMQ

-557 IYNVDEGCIEYIKN
+557 IYNVDKGCETYIKN
-571 QENAPVQTVVVTAPA
+571 QENVVVQTVTVQK
-586 GGSAAPASGAPASS
+586 SATGDGAPALAAG
-600 PSGKK
+600 GKK
-605 DVGFCIAKGL
+605 DVGFCIIKGL
-615 KDEVAN
+615 KDE
-621 ITNQELESTDPMVLI
+621 ITDVTVEELKNNDAMVLI

-674 VQKHFTVSGEKK
+674 VQKHFTVSSEKK
-686 GPVLICTVEGDI
+686 GPVILCTVEGDI

-722 DVPVDAVVDA
+722 DIPVDSVVDA
-732 YKQYQPK
+732 YKEYKPK
-739 VIGLSALMTTT
+739 AIGLSALMTTT
-750 VENMKRTIKALRAND
+750 VENMKRTIAALRAND
-765 CKAPITVGGAV
+765 CDVPIMVGGAV
-776 LTDEIAKEIDADYY
+776 LTEEIAKEIDADYY

-795 AMVNL
+795 SLVNL
-800 LKDLNV
+800 FKELNI

>member
-1 MSNLLD
+1 MLQE
-7 LLGQKTLFFDGG
+7 LLGKKTLFFDGG

-26 RGLGVGAI
+26 NGLSVGAI
-34 PEELNIDR
+34 PEELNIDN
-42 PELLVSVHED
+42 PELIVMIHEN
-52 YLNAGAD
+52 YLKAGAD

-68 NAHKMARA
+68 NAHKMSRA
-76 KYKNTEMIKAAVQ
+76 KYPNTEMIKAAVKN
-89 IADTARKNL
+89 ADTARKNL

-141 DIDVV
+141 DIDLV

-161 LAAKETCDKPVF
+161 LAAKENCDKPVF
-173 VSMSFDKSARTLTGT
+173 VSVSFDKSGRTLTGT

-216 EPVIKTLLAK
+216 EPVILTLLEK
-226 SHVPVLIQPN
+226 SHLPVLIQPN
-236 AGLPSLKDGKTVF
+236 AGLPTLRDGKTVF
-249 ELTPEDFIA
+249 ELTPESFIE
-258 ALANV
+258 ALSNV
-263 RDEGIAMIGGC
+263 MNEGIAVIGGC
-274 CGTTPAF
+274 CGTTPDF
-281 IKALKEN
+281 IRLEKEN
-288 FPANVKQREVPYRTA
+288 FPELVKSRNVPLRTA
-303 VSSSTT
+303 VSSSTM

-314 ESVRVCGER
+314 EDVKVCGER

-335 LREENYDLL
+335 LREENYDML

-355 ARVLDVN
+355 AKVLDVN

-372 VMKKI
+372 VMRKI

-387 PLQIDSSSAEAIEA
+387 PLQIDSSNPAAIEA
-401 ACRVYNGKPLINSV
+401 ACRIYNGKPLINSV
-415 NGKDVVM
+415 NGKDAVM
-422 DAVFPVAVKYGG
+422 EAVFPVANKYGG

-439 TLAEEVPK
+439 ALSEEVPK
-447 LCEERVAIAK
+447 LCAERVAIAE
-457 KIIKKAESYG
+457 KIINKAKEYNIPA
-467 LTKKDLVIDCLTL
+467 KDLVIDCLTL

-485 QAEASQTLDALKEV
+485 QAEAAETLKALKV
-499 TAMGLSST
+499 VSDMGLSST

-522 INRTFLTLAMH
+522 INRTFLTLAMQ

-557 IYNVDEGCIEYIKN
+557 IYNVDKGCETYIKN
-571 QENAPVQTVVVTAPA
+571 QENVVVQTVTVQK
-586 GGSAAPASGAPASS
+586 SATGDGAPASAAG
-600 PSGKK
+600 GKK
-605 DVGFCIAKGL
+605 DVGFCIIKGL
-615 KDEVAN
+615 KDE
-621 ITNQELESTDPMVLI
+621 ITDVTVEELKNTDAMVLI

-674 VQKHFTVSGEKK
+674 VQKHFTVSSEKK
-686 GPVLICTVEGDI
+686 GPVILCTVEGDI

-722 DVPVDAVVDA
+722 DIPVDSVVDA
-732 YKQYQPK
+732 YKEYKPK
-739 VIGLSALMTTT
+739 AIGLSALMTTT
-750 VENMKRTIKALRAND
+750 VENMKRTIAALRAND
-765 CKAPITVGGAV
+765 CDVPIMVGGAV
-776 LTDEIAKEIDADYY
+776 LTEEIAKEIDADYY

-795 AMVNL
+795 SLVNL
-800 LKDLNV
+800 FKELNI

>member
-1 MSNLLD
+1 MLKD
-7 LLGQKTLFFDGG
+7 LLGKKTLFFDGG

-26 RGLGVGAI
+26 NGLSVGAI
-34 PEELNIDR
+34 PEELNIDK
-42 PELLVSVHED
+42 PELIVMIHEN
-52 YLNAGAD
+52 YLKAGAD

-68 NAHKMARA
+68 NAHKMSRA
-76 KYKNTEMIKAAVQ
+76 KYPNTEMIKAAVKN
-89 IADTARKNL
+89 ADTARKNL
-98 GRENDSYIALDIGPI
+98 GREKDSYIALDIGPI

-134 QIECVKD
+134 QIVCVKD
-141 DIDVV
+141 DIDLV

-161 LAAKETCDKPVF
+161 LAAKENCDKPVF
-173 VSMSFDKSARTLTGT
+173 VSVSFDKSGRTLTGT

-216 EPVIKTLLAK
+216 EPVILTLLEK
-226 SHVPVLIQPN
+226 SHLPVLIQPN
-236 AGLPSLKDGKTVF
+236 AGLPTLRDGKTVF
-249 ELTPEDFIA
+249 ELTPESFIE
-258 ALANV
+258 ALSNV
-263 RDEGIAMIGGC
+263 MNEGIAVIGGC
-274 CGTTPAF
+274 CGTTPDF
-281 IKALKEN
+281 IRLEKEN
-288 FPANVKQREVPYRTA
+288 FPVDVKQREVPLRTA
-303 VSSSTT
+303 VSSSTM

-314 ESVRVCGER
+314 EDVKVCGER

-335 LREENYDLL
+335 LREENYDML

-355 ARVLDVN
+355 AKVLDVN

-372 VMKKI
+372 VMRKV

-387 PLQIDSSSAEAIEA
+387 PLQIDSSNPAAIEA
-401 ACRVYNGKPLINSV
+401 ACRIYNGKPLINSV
-415 NGKDVVM
+415 NGKDAVM
-422 DAVFPVAVKYGG
+422 EAVFPVAKKYGG
-434 VVIGL
+434 AIIGL
-439 TLAEEVPK
+439 ALSEEVPK

-457 KIIKKAESYG
+457 KIIAKAKEYG
-467 LTKKDLVIDCLTL
+467 IPEKDLLIDCLTL

-485 QAEASQTLDALKEV
+485 QAEAAETLKALKV
-499 TAMGLSST
+499 VSDMGLSST

-557 IYNVDEGCIEYIKN
+557 IMNVDAGCEKYIKN
-571 QENAPVQTVVVTAPA
+571 QENVVIETVTVQKTAA
-586 GGSAAPASGAPASS
+586 GDANGATAAG
-600 PSGKK
+600 GKK
-605 DVGFCIAKGL
+605 DVGFCIIKGL
-615 KDEVAN
+615 KDE
-621 ITNQELESTDPMVLI
+621 ITAVTVEELKKTDPMVLI
-636 NETIIPALNKV
+636 NDTIIPALNKV

-674 VQKHFTVSGEKK
+674 VQKHFTVSSEKK
-686 GPVLICTVEGDI
+686 GPVILCTVEGDI

-722 DVPVDAVVDA
+722 DIPVDSVVDA
-732 YKQYQPK
+732 YKEYKPK
-739 VIGLSALMTTT
+739 AIGLSALMTTT
-750 VENMKRTIKALRAND
+750 VENMKRTIAALRAND
-765 CKAPITVGGAV
+765 CDVPIMVGGAV
-776 LTDEIAKEIDADYY
+776 LTEEIAKEIDADYY

-795 AMVNL
+795 SLVNL
-800 LKDLNV
+800 FKELGV

>member
-1 MSNLLD
+1 MLKD
-7 LLGQKTLFFDGG
+7 LLGKKTLFFDGG

-26 RGLGVGAI
+26 NGLSVGAI

-42 PELLVSVHED
+42 PELLVMIHEN
-52 YLNAGAD
+52 YLKAGAD

-68 NAHKMARA
+68 NAHKMSRA
-76 KYKNTEMIKAAVQ
+76 KYPNTEMIKAAVKN
-89 IADTARKNL
+89 ADTARKNL
-98 GRENDSYIALDIGPI
+98 GRENDSFIALDIGPI

-122 LSFDDAYELFKE
+122 LSFDDAYELFRE
-134 QIECVKD
+134 QIACVKD

-161 LAAKETCDKPVF
+161 LAAKENCDKPVF
-173 VSMSFDKSARTLTGT
+173 VSVSFDKSGRTLTGT

-216 EPVIKTLLAK
+216 EPVIRTLLEK
-226 SHVPVLIQPN
+226 SHLPVLIQPN
-236 AGLPSLKDGKTVF
+236 AGLPTLKDDKTVF
-249 ELTPEDFIA
+249 ELTPESFIE
-258 ALANV
+258 ALSNV
-263 RDEGIAMIGGC
+263 MDEGIAMIGGC
-274 CGTTPAF
+274 CGTTPDF
-281 IKALKEN
+281 IRLEKAHFPVIVKER
-288 FPANVKQREVPYRTA
+288 KVPLRTA
-303 VSSSTT
+303 VSSSTM

-314 ESVRVCGER
+314 EDVKVCGER

-335 LREENYDLL
+335 LREENYDML

-355 ARVLDVN
+355 AKVLDVN

-387 PLQIDSSSAEAIEA
+387 PLQIDSSNPAAIEA
-401 ACRVYNGKPLINSV
+401 ACRIYNGKPLINSV
-415 NGKDVVM
+415 NGKDSVM
-422 DAVFPVAVKYGG
+422 EAVFPVANKYGG

-439 TLAEEVPK
+439 ALSEEVPK
-447 LCEERVAIAK
+447 LCEERVAIAE
-457 KIIKKAESYG
+457 KIIGKAKEYG
-467 LTKKDLVIDCLTL
+467 IPEKDLVIDCLTL

-485 QAEASQTLDALKEV
+485 QAEAAETLKALKV
-499 TAMGLSST
+499 VSDMGLSST

-522 INRTFLTLAMH
+522 INRTFLTLAMQ

-557 IYNVDEGCIEYIKN
+557 IYNVDKGCETYIKN
-571 QENAPVQTVVVTAPA
+571 QENVVVQTVTVQKSASGDGATA
-586 GGSAAPASGAPASS
+586 SAAGS
-600 PSGKK
+600 KK
-605 DVGFCIAKGL
+605 DVGFCIIKGL
-615 KDEVAN
+615 KDE
-621 ITNQELESTDPMVLI
+621 ITEVTVEELKNTDAMVLI

-674 VQKHFTVSGEKK
+674 VQKHFTVSSEKK
-686 GPVLICTVEGDI
+686 GPVILCTVEGDI

-722 DVPVDAVVDA
+722 DIPVDSVVDA
-732 YKQYQPK
+732 YKEYKPK
-739 VIGLSALMTTT
+739 AIGLSALMTTT
-750 VENMKRTIKALRAND
+750 VENMKRTIAALRANNCD
-765 CKAPITVGGAV
+765 VPIMVGGAV
-776 LTDEIAKEIDADYY
+776 LTEEIAKEIDADYY

-795 AMVNL
+795 SLVNL
-800 LKDLNV
+800 FKELNI

>member
-1 MSNLLD
+1 MLKD
-7 LLGQKTLFFDGG
+7 LLGKKTLFFDGG

-26 RGLGVGAI
+26 NGLSVGAI
-34 PEELNIDR
+34 PEELNIDK
-42 PELLVSVHED
+42 PELIVMIHEN
-52 YLNAGAD
+52 YLKAGAD

-68 NAHKMARA
+68 NAHKMSRA
-76 KYKNTEMIKAAVQ
+76 KYPNTEMIKAAVKN
-89 IADTARKNL
+89 ADAARKNL

-134 QIECVKD
+134 QIVCVKD
-141 DIDVV
+141 DIDLV

-161 LAAKETCDKPVF
+161 LAAKENCDKPVF
-173 VSMSFDKSARTLTGT
+173 VSVSFDKSGRTLTGT

-216 EPVIKTLLAK
+216 EPVIRTLLEK
-226 SHVPVLIQPN
+226 SHLPVLIQPN
-236 AGLPSLKDGKTVF
+236 AGLPTLRDGKTVF
-249 ELTPEDFIA
+249 ELTPESFID
-258 ALANV
+258 ALSNV
-263 RDEGIAMIGGC
+263 MNEGIAVIGGC
-274 CGTTPAF
+274 CGTTPDF
-281 IKALKEN
+281 IKLEKTN
-288 FPANVKQREVPYRTA
+288 FPIVVKERNVPLRTA
-303 VSSSTT
+303 VSSSTM

-314 ESVRVCGER
+314 EDVKVCGER

-335 LREENYDLL
+335 LREENYDML

-355 ARVLDVN
+355 AKVLDVN

-387 PLQIDSSSAEAIEA
+387 PLQIDSSNPAAIEA
-401 ACRVYNGKPLINSV
+401 ACRIYNGKPLINSV
-415 NGKDVVM
+415 NGKDAVM
-422 DAVFPVAVKYGG
+422 EAVFPVANKYGG

-439 TLAEEVPK
+439 ALSEEVPK
-447 LCEERVAIAK
+447 LCEERVAIAE
-457 KIIKKAESYG
+457 KIIGKAKEYG
-467 LTKKDLVIDCLTL
+467 IPEKDLVIDCLTL

-485 QAEASQTLDALKEV
+485 QAEAAETLKALKV
-499 TAMGLSST
+499 VSDMGLSST

-522 INRTFLTLAMH
+522 INRTFLTLAMQ

-557 IYNVDEGCIEYIKN
+557 IYNVDKGCETYIKN
-571 QENAPVQTVVVTAPA
+571 QENVVVQTVTVQKSATGDGATA
-586 GGSAAPASGAPASS
+586 SAAG
-600 PSGKK
+600 GKK
-605 DVGFCIAKGL
+605 DVGFCIIKGL
-615 KDEVAN
+615 KDE
-621 ITNQELESTDPMVLI
+621 ITEVTMEELKNTDAMVLI

-674 VQKHFTVSGEKK
+674 VQKHFTVSSEKK
-686 GPVLICTVEGDI
+686 GPVILCTVEGDI

-722 DVPVDAVVDA
+722 DIPVDSVVDA
-732 YKQYQPK
+732 YKEYKPK
-739 VIGLSALMTTT
+739 AIGLSALMTTT
-750 VENMKRTIKALRAND
+750 VENMKRTIAALRAND
-765 CKAPITVGGAV
+765 CDVPIMVGGAV
-776 LTDEIAKEIDADYY
+776 LTEEIAKEIDADYY

-795 AMVNL
+795 SLVNL
-800 LKDLNV
+800 FKELNI

>member
-1 MSNLLD
+1 MLKD
-7 LLGQKTLFFDGG
+7 LLGKKTLFFDGG

-26 RGLGVGAI
+26 NGLSVGAI
-34 PEELNIDR
+34 PEELNIDK
-42 PELLVSVHED
+42 PELIVMIHEN
-52 YLNAGAD
+52 YLKAGAD

-68 NAHKMARA
+68 NAHKMSRA
-76 KYKNTEMIKAAVQ
+76 KYPNTEMIKAAVKN
-89 IADTARKNL
+89 ADTARKNL
-98 GRENDSYIALDIGPI
+98 GREDDSYIALDIGPI

-134 QIECVKD
+134 QIVCVKD
-141 DIDVV
+141 DIDLV

-161 LAAKETCDKPVF
+161 LAAKENCDKPVF
-173 VSMSFDKSARTLTGT
+173 VSVSFDKSGRTLTGT

-216 EPVIKTLLAK
+216 EPVIRMLLEK
-226 SHVPVLIQPN
+226 SHLPVLIQPN
-236 AGLPSLKDGKTVF
+236 AGLPTLRDGKTVF
-249 ELTPEDFIA
+249 ELTPESFID
-258 ALANV
+258 ALSNV
-263 RDEGIAMIGGC
+263 MNEGIAVIGGC
-274 CGTTPAF
+274 CGTTPDF
-281 IKALKEN
+281 IKLEKTN
-288 FPANVKQREVPYRTA
+288 FPIVVKERNVPLRTA
-303 VSSSTT
+303 VSSSTM

-314 ESVRVCGER
+314 EDVKVCGER

-335 LREENYDLL
+335 LREENYDML

-355 ARVLDVN
+355 AKVLDVN

-372 VMKKI
+372 VMRKI

-387 PLQIDSSSAEAIEA
+387 PLQIDSSNPAAIEA
-401 ACRVYNGKPLINSV
+401 ACRIYNGKPLINSV
-415 NGKDVVM
+415 NGKDAVM
-422 DAVFPVAVKYGG
+422 EAVFPVANKYGG

-439 TLAEEVPK
+439 ALSEEVPK
-447 LCEERVAIAK
+447 LCEERVAIAE
-457 KIIKKAESYG
+457 KIIGKAKEYG
-467 LTKKDLVIDCLTL
+467 IPEKDLVIDCLTL

-485 QAEASQTLDALKEV
+485 QAEAAETLKALKV
-499 TAMGLSST
+499 VSDMGLSST

-522 INRTFLTLAMH
+522 INRTFLTLAMQ

-557 IYNVDEGCIEYIKN
+557 IYNVDKGCETYIKN
-571 QENAPVQTVVVTAPA
+571 QENVVVQTVTVQKSATGDGATA
-586 GGSAAPASGAPASS
+586 SAAG
-600 PSGKK
+600 GKK
-605 DVGFCIAKGL
+605 DVGFCIIKGL
-615 KDEVAN
+615 KDE
-621 ITNQELESTDPMVLI
+621 ITEVTVEELKNTDAMVLI

-674 VQKHFTVSGEKK
+674 VQKHFTVSSEKK
-686 GPVLICTVEGDI
+686 GPVILCTVEGDI

-722 DVPVDAVVDA
+722 DIPVDSVVDA
-732 YKQYQPK
+732 YKEYKPK
-739 VIGLSALMTTT
+739 AIGLSALMTTT
-750 VENMKRTIKALRAND
+750 VENMKRTIAALRAND
-765 CKAPITVGGAV
+765 CDVPIMVGGAV
-776 LTDEIAKEIDADYY
+776 LTEEIAKEIDADYY

-795 AMVNL
+795 SLVNL
-800 LKDLNV
+800 FKELNI

>member
-1 MSNLLD
+1 MRNLL
-7 LLGQKTLFFDGG
+7 GKKTLFFDGG

-34 PEELNIDR
+34 PEELNIDK
-42 PELLVSVHED
+42 PELIVAIHED
-52 YLNAGAD
+52 YLKAGAD

-76 KYKNTEMIKAAVQ
+76 KFKNTDMIKAAVKN
-89 IADTARKNL
+89 ADDARKNL
-98 GRENDSYIALDIGPI
+98 GRENNSYIALDIGPI

-134 QIECVKD
+134 QIVCVKD
-141 DIDVV
+141 DIDAI

-161 LAAKETCDKPVF
+161 LAAKENCDKPVF
-173 VSMSFDKSARTLTGT
+173 VSMSFDKSMRTLTGT

-216 EPVIKTLLAK
+216 EPVIKLLLEK
-226 SHVPVLIQPN
+226 CHLPVLIQPN
-236 AGLPSLKDGKTVF
+236 AGLPTLKDGQTVF
-249 ELTPEDFIA
+249 ELTPEMFIE
-258 ALANV
+258 ALENV
-263 RDEGIAMIGGC
+263 KNEGLAMIGGC
-274 CGTTPAF
+274 CGTSPAF

-288 FPANVKQREVPYRTA
+288 FPVDVKERTVPYRTA

-335 LREENYDLL
+335 LREENYDML

-372 VMKKI
+372 VMRKV

-387 PLQIDSSSAEAIEA
+387 PLQIDSSSAAAIEA

-415 NGKDVVM
+415 NGKDAGM
-422 DAVFPVAVKYGG
+422 DAVFPIAKKYGG

-439 TLAEEVPK
+439 TLSEEVPK
-447 LCEERVAIAK
+447 LAEERVAIAK
-457 KIIKKAESYG
+457 KIISKAETYG
-467 LTKKDLVIDCLTL
+467 LTKKDLVIDSLTL

-485 QAEASQTLDALKEV
+485 QAEASQTLEALREV
-499 TAMGLSST
+499 TQMGLSST

-557 IYNVDEGCIEYIKN
+557 IYNVDKGCEQYIKN
-571 QENAPVQTVVVTAPA
+571 QENVVVQTVVVNANQA
-586 GGSAAPASGAPASS
+586 AAGSQGGSASASNT
-600 PSGKK
+600 SGKK

-615 KDEVAN
+615 KDEVAAV
-621 ITNQELESTDPMVLI
+621 TNTELESTDPMVLI
-636 NETIIPALNKV
+636 NETIIPALNNV

-660 LIQAAETAKVAFAE
+660 LIQAAETAKIAFAE
-674 VQKHFTVSGEKK
+674 VQKHFTTSSEKK

-712 YGYEIIDLGK
+712 YGYDMIDLGN
-722 DVPVDAVVDA
+722 DVPVDSVVDA
-732 YKQYQPK
+732 YKQYNPK

-750 VENMKRTIKALRAND
+750 VENMKRTIAALRAND
-765 CKAPITVGGAV
+765 CKVPITVGGAV
-776 LTDEIAKEIDADYY
+776 LTEEIAKEIDADYY

-795 AMVNL
+795 SMVNL
-800 LKDLNV
+800 LKELNI

>member
-1 MSNLLD
+1 MLKD
-7 LLGQKTLFFDGG
+7 LLGKKTLFFDGG

-26 RGLGVGAI
+26 NGLSVGAI
-34 PEELNIDR
+34 PEELNIDK
-42 PELLVSVHED
+42 PELIVMIHEN
-52 YLNAGAD
+52 YLKAGAD

-68 NAHKMARA
+68 NAHKMSRA
-76 KYKNTEMIKAAVQ
+76 KYPNTEMIKAAVKN
-89 IADTARKNL
+89 ADTARKNL
-98 GRENDSYIALDIGPI
+98 GREKDSYIALDIGPI

-134 QIECVKD
+134 QIVCVKD
-141 DIDVV
+141 DIDLV

-161 LAAKETCDKPVF
+161 LAAKENCDKPVF
-173 VSMSFDKSARTLTGT
+173 VSVSFDKSGRTLTGT

-216 EPVIKTLLAK
+216 EPVILTLLEK
-226 SHVPVLIQPN
+226 SHLPVLIQPN
-236 AGLPSLKDGKTVF
+236 AGLPTLRDGKTVF
-249 ELTPEDFIA
+249 ELTPESFIE
-258 ALANV
+258 ALSNV
-263 RDEGIAMIGGC
+263 MNEGIAVIGGC
-274 CGTTPAF
+274 CGTTPDF
-281 IKALKEN
+281 IRLEKEN
-288 FPANVKQREVPYRTA
+288 FPVDVKQREVPLRTA
-303 VSSSTT
+303 VSSSTM

-314 ESVRVCGER
+314 EDVKVCGER

-335 LREENYDLL
+335 LREENYDML

-355 ARVLDVN
+355 AKVLDVN

-372 VMKKI
+372 VMRKV

-387 PLQIDSSSAEAIEA
+387 PLQIDSSNPAAIEA
-401 ACRVYNGKPLINSV
+401 ACRIYNGKPLINSV
-415 NGKDVVM
+415 NGKEAVM
-422 DAVFPVAVKYGG
+422 EAVFPVAKKYGG
-434 VVIGL
+434 AIIGL
-439 TLAEEVPK
+439 ALSEEVPK

-457 KIIKKAESYG
+457 KIIAKAKEYG
-467 LTKKDLVIDCLTL
+467 IPEKDLLIDCLTL

-485 QAEASQTLDALKEV
+485 QAEAAETLKALKV
-499 TAMGLSST
+499 VSDMGLSST

-557 IYNVDEGCIEYIKN
+557 IMNVDAGCEKYIKN
-571 QENAPVQTVVVTAPA
+571 QENVVIETVTVQKTAA
-586 GGSAAPASGAPASS
+586 GDANGATAAG
-600 PSGKK
+600 GKK
-605 DVGFCIAKGL
+605 DVGFCIIKGL
-615 KDEVAN
+615 KDE
-621 ITNQELESTDPMVLI
+621 ITAVTVEELEKTDPMVLI

-674 VQKHFTVSGEKK
+674 VQKHFTVSSEKK
-686 GPVLICTVEGDI
+686 GPVILCTVEGDI

-722 DVPVDAVVDA
+722 DIPVDSVGEA
-732 YKQYQPK
+732 YKEYKPK
-739 VIGLSALMTTT
+739 AIGLSALMTTT
-750 VENMKRTIKALRAND
+750 VENMKRTIAALRAND
-765 CKAPITVGGAV
+765 CDVPIMVGGAV
-776 LTDEIAKEIDADYY
+776 LTEEIAKEIDADYY

-795 AMVNL
+795 SLVNL
-800 LKDLNV
+800 FKELGV

>member
-1 MSNLLD
+1 MLQ
-7 LLGQKTLFFDGG
+7 LLGKKTLFFDGG
-19 MGTQLQA
+19 MGTQLQSA
-26 RGLGVGAI
+26 GLPVGAI
-34 PEELNIDR
+34 PEELNIDN
-42 PELLVSVHED
+42 PELIESVHVR

-76 KYKNTEMIKAAVQ
+76 KYPNTDMIKAAVK
-89 IADTARKNL
+89 IADDARKQV
-98 GRENDSYIALDIGPI
+98 GREKDSYIALDIGPI

-134 QIECVKD
+134 QIVCVKD
-141 DIDVV
+141 DIDAI

-161 LAAKETCDKPVF
+161 LAAKENCDKPVF
-173 VSMSFDKSARTLTGT
+173 VSMSFDKSGRTLTGT
-188 NPETYI
+188 NPITYI
-194 NVMEGLKVDA
+194 NVMEGLKVNA

-216 EPVIKTLLAK
+216 EPVIITLLEN
-226 SHVPVLIQPN
+226 SHLPVLIQPN
-236 AGLPSLKDGKTVF
+236 AGLPTLKDGKTVF
-249 ELTPEDFIA
+249 ELTPEDFME
-258 ALANV
+258 ALENV
-263 RDEGIAMIGGC
+263 KDKGIALVGGC
-274 CGTTPAF
+274 CGTTPDF
-281 IKALKEN
+281 IKAVKEN
-288 FPANVKQREVPYRTA
+288 FPVEVKERNVPYRTA
-303 VSSSTT
+303 VSSSTK

-335 LREENYDLL
+335 LREENYEMLV
-344 ISEAIAQEDAG
+344 SEAIAQEDAG
-355 ARVLDVN
+355 AKVLDVN

-372 VMKKI
+372 VMRKI

-401 ACRVYNGKPLINSV
+401 ACRIYNGKPLINSV

-422 DAVFPVAVKYGG
+422 DAVFPSAVKYGG

-439 TLAEEVPK
+439 TLSEEVPK
-447 LCEERVAIAK
+447 LCEERVAIAE

-485 QAEASQTLDALKEV
+485 QAEAAETLKALQKV
-499 TAMGLSST
+499 TEMGLSSA

-522 INRTFLTLAMH
+522 VNRTFLTLAMQ
-533 SGLKMPIINPLDR
+533 SGLKLPIINPLDR

-557 IYNVDEGCIEYIKN
+557 IYNIDQGCTEYLKN
-571 QENAPVQTVVVTAPA
+571 QENVVVQTVTVTNTA
-586 GGSAAPASGAPASS
+586 GKDGAKADANA
-600 PSGKK
+600 KK
-605 DVGFCIAKGL
+605 DVGFCIMKGL
-615 KDEVAN
+615 KDEIGSVT
-621 ITNQELESTDPMVLI
+621 ISELETTDPMVLI

-674 VQKHFTVSGEKK
+674 VQKHFTVSSEKK
-686 GPVLICTVEGDI
+686 GPMILCTVEGDI

-722 DVPVDAVVDA
+722 DVPVDSVVDA
-732 YKQYQPK
+732 YKEYKPK
-739 VIGLSALMTTT
+739 AIGLSALMTTT
-750 VENMKRTIKALRAND
+750 VENMKRTIAALRAND
-765 CKAPITVGGAV
+765 CSVPILVGGAV
-776 LTDEIAKEIDADYY
+776 LTEEIAKEIDADYY

-795 AMVNL
+795 SMVNK
-800 LKDLNV
+800 LKELNI

>member
-1 MSNLLD
+1 MLKD
-7 LLGQKTLFFDGG
+7 LLGKKTLFFDGG

-26 RGLGVGAI
+26 NGLSVGAI
-34 PEELNIDR
+34 PEELNIDK
-42 PELLVSVHED
+42 PELIVMIHEN
-52 YLNAGAD
+52 YLKAGAD

-68 NAHKMARA
+68 NAHKMSRA
-76 KYKNTEMIKAAVQ
+76 KYPNTEMIKAAVKN
-89 IADTARKNL
+89 ADTARKNL

-134 QIECVKD
+134 QIVCVKD
-141 DIDVV
+141 DIDLV

-161 LAAKETCDKPVF
+161 LAAKENCDKPVF
-173 VSMSFDKSARTLTGT
+173 VSVSFDKSGRTLTGT

-216 EPVIKTLLAK
+216 EPVIRTLLEK
-226 SHVPVLIQPN
+226 SHLPVLIQPN
-236 AGLPSLKDGKTVF
+236 AGLPTLRDGKTVF
-249 ELTPEDFIA
+249 ELTPESFID
-258 ALANV
+258 ALSNV
-263 RDEGIAMIGGC
+263 MNEGIAVIGGC
-274 CGTTPAF
+274 CGTTPDF
-281 IKALKEN
+281 IKLEKTN
-288 FPANVKQREVPYRTA
+288 FPIVVKERNVPLRTA
-303 VSSSTT
+303 VSSSTM

-314 ESVRVCGER
+314 EDVKVCGER

-335 LREENYDLL
+335 LREENYDML

-355 ARVLDVN
+355 AKVLDVN

-372 VMKKI
+372 VMRKI

-387 PLQIDSSSAEAIEA
+387 PLQIDSSNPAAIEA
-401 ACRVYNGKPLINSV
+401 ACRIYNGKPLINSV
-415 NGKDVVM
+415 NGKDAVM
-422 DAVFPVAVKYGG
+422 EAVFPVANKYGG

-439 TLAEEVPK
+439 ALSEEVPK
-447 LCEERVAIAK
+447 LCEERVAIAE
-457 KIIKKAESYG
+457 KIIGKAKEYG
-467 LTKKDLVIDCLTL
+467 IPEKDLVIDCLTL

-485 QAEASQTLDALKEV
+485 QAEAAETLKALKV
-499 TAMGLSST
+499 VSDMGLSST

-522 INRTFLTLAMH
+522 INRTFLTLAMQ

-557 IYNVDEGCIEYIKN
+557 IYNVDKGCETYIKN
-571 QENAPVQTVVVTAPA
+571 QENVVVQTVTVQKSATGDGATA
-586 GGSAAPASGAPASS
+586 SAAG
-600 PSGKK
+600 GKK
-605 DVGFCIAKGL
+605 DVGFCIIKGL
-615 KDEVAN
+615 KDE
-621 ITNQELESTDPMVLI
+621 ITEVTVEELKNTDAMVLI

-674 VQKHFTVSGEKK
+674 VQKHFTVSSEKK
-686 GPVLICTVEGDI
+686 GPVILCTVEGDI

-722 DVPVDAVVDA
+722 DIPVDSVVDA
-732 YKQYQPK
+732 YKEYKPK
-739 VIGLSALMTTT
+739 AIGLSALMTTT
-750 VENMKRTIKALRAND
+750 VENMKRTIAALRAND
-765 CKAPITVGGAV
+765 CDVPIMVGGAV
-776 LTDEIAKEIDADYY
+776 LTEEIAKEIDADYY

-795 AMVNL
+795 SLVNL
-800 LKDLNV
+800 FKELGV

>member
-1 MSNLLD
+1 MLKD
-7 LLGQKTLFFDGG
+7 LLGKKTLFFDGA

-26 RGLGVGAI
+26 NGLSIGAI

-42 PELLVSVHED
+42 PELLVMIHEN
-52 YLNAGAD
+52 YLKAGAD

-68 NAHKMARA
+68 NAHKMSRA
-76 KYKNTEMIKAAVQ
+76 KYPNTEMIKAAVKN
-89 IADTARKNL
+89 ADTARKNL
-98 GRENDSYIALDIGPI
+98 GRENDSFIALDIGPI

-134 QIECVKD
+134 QIVCVKD
-141 DIDVV
+141 DIDLV

-161 LAAKETCDKPVF
+161 LAAKENCDKPVF
-173 VSMSFDKSARTLTGT
+173 VSVSFDKSGRTLTGT

-216 EPVIKTLLAK
+216 EPVIKTLLEK
-226 SHVPVLIQPN
+226 SHIPVIIQPN
-236 AGLPSLKDGKTVF
+236 AGLPTLRDGKTVF
-249 ELTPEDFIA
+249 ELTPESFIE
-258 ALANV
+258 ALSNV
-263 RDEGIAMIGGC
+263 MNEGIAVIGGC
-274 CGTTPAF
+274 CGTSPEF
-281 IKALKEN
+281 IKAEKES
-288 FPANVKQREVPYRTA
+288 FPADVKQREVPLRTA
-303 VSSSTT
+303 VSSSTM

-314 ESVRVCGER
+314 EDVKVCGER

-335 LREENYDLL
+335 LREENYDML

-355 ARVLDVN
+355 AKVLDVN

-387 PLQIDSSSAEAIEA
+387 PLQIDSSNPAAIEA
-401 ACRVYNGKPLINSV
+401 ACRIYNGKPLINSV
-415 NGKDVVM
+415 NGKDAVM
-422 DAVFPVAVKYGG
+422 EAVFPVANKYGG

-439 TLAEEVPK
+439 ALSEEVPK

-457 KIIKKAESYG
+457 KIIGKAKEYG
-467 LTKKDLVIDCLTL
+467 IPEKDLVIDCLTL

-485 QAEASQTLDALKEV
+485 QAEAAETLKALKV
-499 TAMGLSST
+499 ISDMGLSST

-522 INRTFLTLAMH
+522 INRTFLTLAMQ

-557 IYNVDEGCIEYIKN
+557 IYNVDKGCETYIKN
-571 QENAPVQTVVVTAPA
+571 QENVVVQTVTVQKSTSGDGA
-586 GGSAAPASGAPASS
+586 GASAAG
-600 PSGKK
+600 GKK
-605 DVGFCIAKGL
+605 DVGFCIIKGL
-615 KDEVAN
+615 KDE
-621 ITNQELESTDPMVLI
+621 ITAVTVEELKNTDAMVLI

-674 VQKHFTVSGEKK
+674 VQKHFTVSSEKK
-686 GPVLICTVEGDI
+686 GPVILCTVEGDI

-722 DVPVDAVVDA
+722 DIPVDSVVDA
-732 YKQYQPK
+732 YKEYKPK
-739 VIGLSALMTTT
+739 AIGLSALMTTT
-750 VENMKRTIKALRAND
+750 VENMKRTIAALRAND
-765 CKAPITVGGAV
+765 CDVPIMVGGAV
-776 LTDEIAKEIDADYY
+776 LTEEIAKEIDADYY

-795 AMVNL
+795 SLVNL
-800 LKDLNV
+800 FKELGV

>member
-1 MSNLLD
+1 MLKD
-7 LLGQKTLFFDGG
+7 LLGKKTLFFDGG

-26 RGLGVGAI
+26 NGLSVGAI
-34 PEELNIDR
+34 PEELNIDK
-42 PELLVSVHED
+42 PELIVMIHEN
-52 YLNAGAD
+52 YLKAGAD

-68 NAHKMARA
+68 NAHKMSRA
-76 KYKNTEMIKAAVQ
+76 KYPNTEMIKAAVKN
-89 IADTARKNL
+89 ADTARKNL
-98 GRENDSYIALDIGPI
+98 GREKDSYIALDIGPI

-134 QIECVKD
+134 QIVCVKD
-141 DIDVV
+141 DIDLV

-161 LAAKETCDKPVF
+161 LAAKENCDKPVF
-173 VSMSFDKSARTLTGT
+173 VSVSFDKSGRTLTGT

-216 EPVIKTLLAK
+216 EPVILTLLEK
-226 SHVPVLIQPN
+226 SHLPVLIQPN
-236 AGLPSLKDGKTVF
+236 AGLPTLRDGKTVF
-249 ELTPEDFIA
+249 ELTPESFIE
-258 ALANV
+258 ALSNV
-263 RDEGIAMIGGC
+263 MNEGIAVIGGC
-274 CGTTPAF
+274 CGTTPDF
-281 IKALKEN
+281 IRLEKEN
-288 FPANVKQREVPYRTA
+288 FPVDVKQREVPLRTA
-303 VSSSTT
+303 VSSSTM

-314 ESVRVCGER
+314 EDVKVCGER

-335 LREENYDLL
+335 LREENYDML

-355 ARVLDVN
+355 AKVLDVN

-372 VMKKI
+372 VMRKV

-387 PLQIDSSSAEAIEA
+387 PLQIDSSNPAAIEA
-401 ACRVYNGKPLINSV
+401 ACRIYNGKPLINSV
-415 NGKDVVM
+415 NGKDAVM
-422 DAVFPVAVKYGG
+422 EAVFPVAKKYGG
-434 VVIGL
+434 AIIGL
-439 TLAEEVPK
+439 ALSEEVPK

-457 KIIKKAESYG
+457 KIIAKAKEYG
-467 LTKKDLVIDCLTL
+467 IPEKDLLIDCLTL

-485 QAEASQTLDALKEV
+485 QAEAAETLKALKV
-499 TAMGLSST
+499 VSDMGLSST

-557 IYNVDEGCIEYIKN
+557 IMNVDAGCENYIKN
-571 QENAPVQTVVVTAPA
+571 QENVVVQTVTVQKTAA
-586 GGSAAPASGAPASS
+586 GDANGATAAG
-600 PSGKK
+600 GKK
-605 DVGFCIAKGL
+605 DVGFCIIKGL
-615 KDEVAN
+615 KDE
-621 ITNQELESTDPMVLI
+621 ITAVTVEELEKTDPMVLI

-674 VQKHFTVSGEKK
+674 VQKHFTVSSEKK
-686 GPVLICTVEGDI
+686 GPVILCTVEGDI

-722 DVPVDAVVDA
+722 DIPVDSVVDA
-732 YKQYQPK
+732 YREYKPK
-739 VIGLSALMTTT
+739 AIGLSALMTTT
-750 VENMKRTIKALRAND
+750 VENMKRTIAALRAND
-765 CKAPITVGGAV
+765 CDVPIMVGGAV
-776 LTDEIAKEIDADYY
+776 LTEEIAKEIDADYY

-795 AMVNL
+795 SLVNL
-800 LKDLNV
+800 FKELGV

>member
-1 MSNLLD
+1 MLKD
-7 LLGQKTLFFDGG
+7 LLGKKTLFFDGG

-26 RGLGVGAI
+26 NGLSVGAI
-34 PEELNIDR
+34 PEELNIDN
-42 PELLVSVHED
+42 PELIVMIHEN
-52 YLNAGAD
+52 YLKAGAD

-68 NAHKMARA
+68 NAHKMSRA
-76 KYKNTEMIKAAVQ
+76 KYPNTEMIKAAVKN
-89 IADTARKNL
+89 ADTARKNL
-98 GRENDSYIALDIGPI
+98 GREDDSYIALDIGPI

-134 QIECVKD
+134 QIVCVKD
-141 DIDVV
+141 DIDLV

-161 LAAKETCDKPVF
+161 LAAKENCDKPVF
-173 VSMSFDKSARTLTGT
+173 VSVSFDKSGRTLTGT

-216 EPVIKTLLAK
+216 EPVIRTLLEK
-226 SHVPVLIQPN
+226 SHLPVLIQPN
-236 AGLPSLKDGKTVF
+236 AGLPTLRDGKTVF
-249 ELTPEDFIA
+249 ELTPESFID
-258 ALANV
+258 ALSNV
-263 RDEGIAMIGGC
+263 MNEGIAVIGGC
-274 CGTTPAF
+274 CGTTPDF
-281 IKALKEN
+281 IKLEKTN
-288 FPANVKQREVPYRTA
+288 FPIVVKERNVPLRTA
-303 VSSSTT
+303 VSSSTM

-314 ESVRVCGER
+314 EDVKVCGER

-335 LREENYDLL
+335 LREENYDML

-355 ARVLDVN
+355 AKVLDVN

-372 VMKKI
+372 VMRKI

-387 PLQIDSSSAEAIEA
+387 PLQIDSSNPAAIEA
-401 ACRVYNGKPLINSV
+401 ACRIYNGKPLINSV
-415 NGKDVVM
+415 NGKDAVM
-422 DAVFPVAVKYGG
+422 EAVFPVANKYGG

-439 TLAEEVPK
+439 ALSEEVPK
-447 LCEERVAIAK
+447 LCEERVAIAE
-457 KIIKKAESYG
+457 KIIGKAKEYG
-467 LTKKDLVIDCLTL
+467 IPEKDLVIDCLTL

-485 QAEASQTLDALKEV
+485 QAEAAETLKALKV
-499 TAMGLSST
+499 VSDMGLSST

-522 INRTFLTLAMH
+522 INRTFLTLAMQ

-557 IYNVDEGCIEYIKN
+557 IYNVDKGCETYIKN
-571 QENAPVQTVVVTAPA
+571 QENVVVQTVTVQKSASGDGATA
-586 GGSAAPASGAPASS
+586 SAAGS
-600 PSGKK
+600 KK
-605 DVGFCIAKGL
+605 DVGFCIIKGL
-615 KDEVAN
+615 KDE
-621 ITNQELESTDPMVLI
+621 ITEVTAEELKNTDAMVLI

-674 VQKHFTVSGEKK
+674 VQKHFTVSSEKK
-686 GPVLICTVEGDI
+686 GPVILCTVEGDI

-722 DVPVDAVVDA
+722 DIPVDSVVDA
-732 YKQYQPK
+732 YKEYKPK
-739 VIGLSALMTTT
+739 AIGLSALMTTT
-750 VENMKRTIKALRAND
+750 VENMKRTIAALRAND
-765 CKAPITVGGAV
+765 CDVPIMVGGAV
-776 LTDEIAKEIDADYY
+776 LTEEIAKEIDADYY

-795 AMVNL
+795 SLVNL
-800 LKDLNV
+800 FKELGV

>member
-1 MSNLLD
+1 MLKD
-7 LLGQKTLFFDGG
+7 LLGKKTLFFDGG

-26 RGLGVGAI
+26 NGLSVGAI
-34 PEELNIDR
+34 PEELNIDK
-42 PELLVSVHED
+42 PELIVMIHEN
-52 YLNAGAD
+52 YLKAGAD

-68 NAHKMARA
+68 NAHKMSRA
-76 KYKNTEMIKAAVQ
+76 KYPNTEMIKAAVKN
-89 IADTARKNL
+89 ADTARKNL
-98 GRENDSYIALDIGPI
+98 GREKDSYIALDIGPI

-134 QIECVKD
+134 QIVCVKD
-141 DIDVV
+141 DIDLV

-161 LAAKETCDKPVF
+161 LAAKENCDKPVF
-173 VSMSFDKSARTLTGT
+173 VSVSFDKSGRTLTGT

-216 EPVIKTLLAK
+216 EPVILTLLEK
-226 SHVPVLIQPN
+226 SHLPVLIQPN
-236 AGLPSLKDGKTVF
+236 AGLPTLRDGKTVF
-249 ELTPEDFIA
+249 ELTPESFIE
-258 ALANV
+258 ALSNV
-263 RDEGIAMIGGC
+263 MNEGIAVIGGC
-274 CGTTPAF
+274 CGTTPDF
-281 IKALKEN
+281 IRLEKEN
-288 FPANVKQREVPYRTA
+288 FPVDVKQREVPLRTA
-303 VSSSTT
+303 VSSSTM

-314 ESVRVCGER
+314 EDVKVCGER

-335 LREENYDLL
+335 LREENYDML

-355 ARVLDVN
+355 AKVLDVN

-372 VMKKI
+372 VMRKV

-387 PLQIDSSSAEAIEA
+387 PLQIDSSNPAAIEA
-401 ACRVYNGKPLINSV
+401 ACRIYNGKPLINSV
-415 NGKDVVM
+415 NGKDAVM
-422 DAVFPVAVKYGG
+422 EAVFPVAKKYGG
-434 VVIGL
+434 TIIGL
-439 TLAEEVPK
+439 ALSEEVPK

-457 KIIKKAESYG
+457 KIIAKAKEYG
-467 LTKKDLVIDCLTL
+467 IPEKDLLIDCLTL

-485 QAEASQTLDALKEV
+485 QAEAAETLKALKV
-499 TAMGLSST
+499 VSDMGLSST

-557 IYNVDEGCIEYIKN
+557 IMNVDAGCEKYIKN
-571 QENAPVQTVVVTAPA
+571 QENVVIETVTVQKTAA
-586 GGSAAPASGAPASS
+586 GDANGATAAG
-600 PSGKK
+600 GKK
-605 DVGFCIAKGL
+605 DVGFCIIKGL
-615 KDEVAN
+615 KDE
-621 ITNQELESTDPMVLI
+621 ITAVTVEELEKTDPMVLI

-674 VQKHFTVSGEKK
+674 VQKHFTVSSEKK
-686 GPVLICTVEGDI
+686 GPVILCTVEGDI

-722 DVPVDAVVDA
+722 DIPVDSVVDA
-732 YKQYQPK
+732 YKEYKPK
-739 VIGLSALMTTT
+739 AIGLSALMTTT
-750 VENMKRTIKALRAND
+750 VENMKRTIAALRAND
-765 CKAPITVGGAV
+765 CDVPIMVGGAV
-776 LTDEIAKEIDADYY
+776 LTEEIAKEIDADYY

-795 AMVNL
+795 SLVNL
-800 LKDLNV
+800 FKELGV

>member
-1 MSNLLD
+1 MLKD
-7 LLGQKTLFFDGG
+7 LLGKKTLFFDGG

-26 RGLGVGAI
+26 NGLSVGAI
-34 PEELNIDR
+34 PEELNIDK
-42 PELLVSVHED
+42 PELIVMIHEN
-52 YLNAGAD
+52 YLKAGAD

-68 NAHKMARA
+68 NAHKMSRA
-76 KYKNTEMIKAAVQ
+76 KYPNTEMIKAAVKN
-89 IADTARKNL
+89 ADTARINL

-134 QIECVKD
+134 QIVCVKD
-141 DIDVV
+141 DIDLV

-161 LAAKETCDKPVF
+161 LAAKENCDKPVF
-173 VSMSFDKSARTLTGT
+173 VSVSFDKSGRTLTGT

-216 EPVIKTLLAK
+216 EPVIRTLLEK
-226 SHVPVLIQPN
+226 SHLPVLIQPN
-236 AGLPSLKDGKTVF
+236 AGLPTLRDGKTVF
-249 ELTPEDFIA
+249 ELTPESFID
-258 ALANV
+258 ALSNV
-263 RDEGIAMIGGC
+263 MNEGIAVIGGC
-274 CGTTPAF
+274 CGTTPDF
-281 IKALKEN
+281 IKLEKTN
-288 FPANVKQREVPYRTA
+288 FPIVVKERNVPLRTA
-303 VSSSTT
+303 VSSSTM

-314 ESVRVCGER
+314 EDVKVCGER

-335 LREENYDLL
+335 LREENYDML

-355 ARVLDVN
+355 AKVLDVN

-372 VMKKI
+372 VMRKI

-387 PLQIDSSSAEAIEA
+387 PLQIDSSNPAAIEA
-401 ACRVYNGKPLINSV
+401 ACRIYNGKPLINSV
-415 NGKDVVM
+415 NGKDAVM
-422 DAVFPVAVKYGG
+422 EAVFPVANKYGG

-439 TLAEEVPK
+439 ALSEEVPK
-447 LCEERVAIAK
+447 LCEERVAIAE
-457 KIIKKAESYG
+457 KIIGKAKEYG
-467 LTKKDLVIDCLTL
+467 IPEKDLVIDCLTL

-485 QAEASQTLDALKEV
+485 QAEAAETLKALKV
-499 TAMGLSST
+499 VSDMGLSST

-522 INRTFLTLAMH
+522 INRTFLTLAMQ

-557 IYNVDEGCIEYIKN
+557 IYNVDKGCETYIKN
-571 QENAPVQTVVVTAPA
+571 QENVVVQTVTVQKSASGDGATA
-586 GGSAAPASGAPASS
+586 SAAGS
-600 PSGKK
+600 KK
-605 DVGFCIAKGL
+605 DVGFCIIKGL
-615 KDEVAN
+615 KDE
-621 ITNQELESTDPMVLI
+621 ITEVTAEELKNTDAMVLI

-674 VQKHFTVSGEKK
+674 VQKHFTVSSEKK
-686 GPVLICTVEGDI
+686 GPVILCTVEGDI

-722 DVPVDAVVDA
+722 DIPVDSVVDA
-732 YKQYQPK
+732 YKEYKPK
-739 VIGLSALMTTT
+739 AIGLSALMTTT
-750 VENMKRTIKALRAND
+750 VENMKRTIAALRAND
-765 CKAPITVGGAV
+765 CDVPIMVGGAV
-776 LTDEIAKEIDADYY
+776 LTEEIAKEIDADYY

-795 AMVNL
+795 SLVNL
-800 LKDLNV
+800 FKELGV

>member
-1 MSNLLD
+1 MLKD
-7 LLGQKTLFFDGG
+7 LLGKKTLFFDGG

-26 RGLGVGAI
+26 NGLSVGAI
-34 PEELNIDR
+34 PEELNIDN
-42 PELLVSVHED
+42 PELIVMIHEN
-52 YLNAGAD
+52 YLKAGAD

-68 NAHKMARA
+68 NAHKMSRA
-76 KYKNTEMIKAAVQ
+76 KYPNTEMIKAAVKN
-89 IADTARKNL
+89 ADTARKNL

-134 QIECVKD
+134 QIVCVKD
-141 DIDVV
+141 DIDLV

-161 LAAKETCDKPVF
+161 LAAKENCDKPVF
-173 VSMSFDKSARTLTGT
+173 VSVSFDKSGRTLTGT

-216 EPVIKTLLAK
+216 EPVIRTLLEK
-226 SHVPVLIQPN
+226 SHLPVLIQPN
-236 AGLPSLKDGKTVF
+236 AGLPTLRDGKTVF
-249 ELTPEDFIA
+249 ELTPESFID
-258 ALANV
+258 ALSNV
-263 RDEGIAMIGGC
+263 MNEGIAVIGGC
-274 CGTTPAF
+274 CGTTPDF
-281 IKALKEN
+281 IKLEKTN
-288 FPANVKQREVPYRTA
+288 FPIVVKERNVPLRTA
-303 VSSSTT
+303 VSSSTM

-314 ESVRVCGER
+314 EDVKVCGER

-335 LREENYDLL
+335 LREENYDML

-355 ARVLDVN
+355 AKVLDVN

-372 VMKKI
+372 VMHKI

-387 PLQIDSSSAEAIEA
+387 PLQIDSSNPAAIEA
-401 ACRVYNGKPLINSV
+401 ACRIYNGKPLINSV
-415 NGKDVVM
+415 NGKDAVM
-422 DAVFPVAVKYGG
+422 EAVFPVANKYGG

-439 TLAEEVPK
+439 ALSEEVPK
-447 LCEERVAIAK
+447 LCEERVAIAER
-457 KIIKKAESYG
+457 IIGKAKEYG
-467 LTKKDLVIDCLTL
+467 IPEKDLVIDCLTL

-485 QAEASQTLDALKEV
+485 QAEAAETLKALKV
-499 TAMGLSST
+499 VSDMGLSST

-522 INRTFLTLAMH
+522 INRTFLTLAMQ

-557 IYNVDEGCIEYIKN
+557 IYNVDKGCETYIKN
-571 QENAPVQTVVVTAPA
+571 QENVVVQTVTVQKSATGDGATA
-586 GGSAAPASGAPASS
+586 SAAGS
-600 PSGKK
+600 KK
-605 DVGFCIAKGL
+605 DVGFCIIKGL
-615 KDEVAN
+615 KDE
-621 ITNQELESTDPMVLI
+621 ITEVTVEELKNTDAMVLI

-674 VQKHFTVSGEKK
+674 VQKHFTVSSEKK
-686 GPVLICTVEGDI
+686 GPVILCTVEGDI

-722 DVPVDAVVDA
+722 DIPVDSVVDA
-732 YKQYQPK
+732 YKEYKPK
-739 VIGLSALMTTT
+739 AIGLSALMTTT
-750 VENMKRTIKALRAND
+750 VENMKRTIAALRANNCD
-765 CKAPITVGGAV
+765 VPIMVGGAV
-776 LTDEIAKEIDADYY
+776 LTEEIAKEIDADYY

-795 AMVNL
+795 SLVNL
-800 LKDLNV
+800 FKELGV

>member
-1 MSNLLD
+1 MLKD
-7 LLGQKTLFFDGG
+7 LLGKKTLFFDGG

-26 RGLGVGAI
+26 NGLSVGAI
-34 PEELNIDR
+34 PEELNIDK
-42 PELLVSVHED
+42 PELIVMIHEN
-52 YLNAGAD
+52 YLKAGAD

-68 NAHKMARA
+68 NAHKMSRA
-76 KYKNTEMIKAAVQ
+76 KYPNTEMIKAAVKN
-89 IADTARKNL
+89 ADTARKNL
-98 GRENDSYIALDIGPI
+98 GREKDSYIALDIGPI

-134 QIECVKD
+134 QIVCVKD
-141 DIDVV
+141 DIDLV

-161 LAAKETCDKPVF
+161 LAAKENCDKPVF
-173 VSMSFDKSARTLTGT
+173 VSVSFDKSGRTLTGT

-216 EPVIKTLLAK
+216 EPVILTLLEK
-226 SHVPVLIQPN
+226 SHLPVLIQPN
-236 AGLPSLKDGKTVF
+236 AGLPTLRDGKTVF
-249 ELTPEDFIA
+249 ELTPESFIE
-258 ALANV
+258 ALSNV
-263 RDEGIAMIGGC
+263 MNEGIAVIGGC
-274 CGTTPAF
+274 CGTTPDF
-281 IKALKEN
+281 IRLEKEN
-288 FPANVKQREVPYRTA
+288 FPVDVKQREVPLRTA
-303 VSSSTT
+303 VSSSTM

-314 ESVRVCGER
+314 EDVKVCGER

-335 LREENYDLL
+335 LREENYDML

-355 ARVLDVN
+355 AKVLDVN

-372 VMKKI
+372 VMRKV

-387 PLQIDSSSAEAIEA
+387 PLQIDSSNPAAIEA
-401 ACRVYNGKPLINSV
+401 ACRIYNGKPLINSV
-415 NGKDVVM
+415 NGKDAVM
-422 DAVFPVAVKYGG
+422 EAVFPVAKKYGG
-434 VVIGL
+434 TIIGL
-439 TLAEEVPK
+439 ALSEEVPK

-457 KIIKKAESYG
+457 KIIAKAKEYG
-467 LTKKDLVIDCLTL
+467 IPEKDLLIDCLTL

-485 QAEASQTLDALKEV
+485 QAEAAETLKALKV
-499 TAMGLSST
+499 VSDMGLSST

-557 IYNVDEGCIEYIKN
+557 IMNVDAGCEKYIKN
-571 QENAPVQTVVVTAPA
+571 QENVVIETVTVQKTAA
-586 GGSAAPASGAPASS
+586 GDANGATAAG
-600 PSGKK
+600 GKK
-605 DVGFCIAKGL
+605 DVGFCIIKGL
-615 KDEVAN
+615 KDE
-621 ITNQELESTDPMVLI
+621 ITAVTVEELEKTDPMVLI

-674 VQKHFTVSGEKK
+674 VQKHFTVSSEKK
-686 GPVLICTVEGDI
+686 GPVILCTVEGDI

-722 DVPVDAVVDA
+722 DIHVDSVVDA
-732 YKQYQPK
+732 YTEYKPK
-739 VIGLSALMTTT
+739 AIGLSALMTTT
-750 VENMKRTIKALRAND
+750 VENMKRTIAALRAND
-765 CKAPITVGGAV
+765 CDVPIMVGGAV
-776 LTDEIAKEIDADYY
+776 LTEEIAKEIDADYY

-795 AMVNL
+795 SLVNL
-800 LKDLNV
+800 FKELGV